1 MQNLKDSWQK
11 ISAKTRKMVVT
22 LAAGTVLLA
31 FIGVLVLNLGK
42 DRSYSTLFTGL
53 SQEEAQEVASLLQ
66 EEGVD
71 YKFEDGN
78 AAIRVPSSAVEQ
90 TRVNL
95 LSKGYP
101 KNGFSYDMY
110 RNNAGLM
117 TTESDKK
124 QYTLYDLQDRL
135 GSTIRLF
142 DGVQDA
148 KVTIAEAGEQK
159 YALGDTN
166 QVEASASVVVSM
178 NPGKYLATG
187 QAQAIKNL
195 IATSVK
201 GMNFTNV
208 SVFDA
213 ETMTEVAGSS
223 ANGELGSTME
233 MTSLTTTIENNIA
246 ANIRRVLEKIY
257 GQGTTAVSV
266 KGTLN
271 MENLIQENTQYST
284 PEKQTEEDKMG
295 LLQKEDATSENA
307 GTAAQ
312 NGGGVAGADSNAYT
326 PRYTT
331 ADGNETGEDGGYS
344 SSSGSR
350 EWLYNSLKEQR
361 QVGPGV
367 LENTTVGVVITT
379 SDNSIATQ
387 DLVNLIA
394 NSAGIPLEEA
404 QQKIT
409 VIRSAPDVDPNE
421 PVIPVGG
428 TDPDDITDK
437 PDRTALIIAAAVG
450 GVLFLLLLIL
460 LLRGRKKRKK
470 EAEEEALE
478 LALPLEGPEGET
490 FPEGSAGPQY
500 ALSPEEEEQNDEMA
514 RNEEILNLRMR
525 HSLKLKQNIGE
536 FVDQNPQIAA
546 RLVQSW
552 LRGEGETDGRK
563 KTDSYSK

>member
-11 ISAKTRKMVVT
+11 ISAKTRKTVAT
-22 LAAGTVLLA
+22 LAVGTVLLA
-31 FIGVLVLNLGK
+31 FVGVLVLNLGK

-66 EEGVD
+66 AEGVD

-95 LSKGYP
+95 LSQGYP
-101 KNGFSYDMY
+101 KSGFSYDMY

-135 GSTIRLF
+135 GSTIRIF
-142 DGVQDA
+142 DGVKDA

-166 QVEASASVVVSM
+166 QIEASASVVVSM
-178 NPGKYLATG
+178 LPGRYLAPG

-208 SVFDA
+208 AVFDA
-213 ETMTEVAGSS
+213 DTMTEVAGTSS
-223 ANGELGSTME
+223 GGELGSVNE
-233 MTSLTTTIENNIA
+233 LTSLTTTIENNIA
-246 ANIRRVLEKIY
+246 GNIRRVLEQIY
-257 GQGTTAVSV
+257 GQGTTAISV

-271 MENLIQENTQYST
+271 MEKLIQENTQYTT
-284 PEKQTEEDKMG
+284 PEKQNEEDKTG
-295 LLQKEDATSENA
+295 LLEKEDASSEYT
-307 GTAAQ
+307 GTDAQ

-331 ADGNETGEDGGYS
+331 ANGNANGEGSGYS

-350 EWLYNSLKEQR
+350 EWLFNSLKEQR

-379 SDNSIATQ
+379 ADNSIATR
-387 DLVNLIA
+387 DLVSLIA
-394 NSAGIPLEEA
+394 NSAGIPLEDAE
-404 QQKIT
+404 QKIT
-409 VIRSAPDVDPNE
+409 VIRTAPKA
-421 PVIPVGG
+421 
-428 TDPDDITDK
+428 DDIESPVVPVDSQGNVTGTTSK
-437 PDRTALIIAAAVG
+437 VPLIIAAVAG
-450 GVLFLLLLIL
+450 GILFLLLLLIL
-460 LLRGRKKRKK
+460 LRGRKRRKR
-470 EAEEEALE
+470 EAEEELDIVMPVQA
-478 LALPLEGPEGET
+478 PEGDS
-490 FPEGSAGPQY
+490 FPEGGAVQSFK
-500 ALSPEEEEQNDEMA
+500 LSPEEEAENDEMA
-514 RNEEILNLRMR
+514 KNEEILNLRLR

-546 RLVQSW
+546 KLVQSW
-552 LRGEGETDGRK
+552 LRGEGDMDGAKKSDDRRK
-563 KTDSYSK
+563 Q